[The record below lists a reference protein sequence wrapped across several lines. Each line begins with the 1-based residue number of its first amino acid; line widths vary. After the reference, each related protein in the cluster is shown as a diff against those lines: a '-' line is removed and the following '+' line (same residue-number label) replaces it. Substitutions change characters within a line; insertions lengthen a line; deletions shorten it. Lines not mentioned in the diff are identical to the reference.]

1 MAIKKIQLQYTAF
14 DLQFDENKP
23 WTEDD
28 TALINATETL
38 ICFEIKK
45 GKDFDDKFYAF
56 ANFKKQ
62 MQFVAAEFDEL
73 KESIKDLITQVDDF
87 EFELVGF
94 TETKID
100 RLNNLFNERGTLL
113 DRFHIHLTE
122 LEKAIA
128 AICLIK
134 EGEEQEED
142 GDLEFEPEWKA
153 YDEIKAAHF
162 NNWENQSIDIS
173 SFDDLEERMY
183 ANFDVLEKRNQNT
196 KFYIND
202 ITLSYNIFIAKI
214 EGTYQVWEE
223 LQKRIVLLNRFVNS
237 SDSID
242 KIQKLN

>member
-1 MAIKKIQLQYTAF
+1 MAIKKIQLQYTTF

-23 WTEDD
+23 WTNEDHS
-28 TALINATETL
+28 LINATETL
-38 ICFEIKK
+38 IRFEINK
-45 GKDFDDKFYAF
+45 GKDFDDRFYAF
-56 ANFKKQ
+56 ANFKKH
-62 MQFVAAEFDEL
+62 MQIVETEFDEL
-73 KESIKDLITQVDDF
+73 KESIKDLINQVDDF

-100 RLNNLFNERGTLL
+100 SLNNLFNERGALL

-128 AICLIK
+128 IICPTK
-134 EGEEQEED
+134 EGEEEED
-142 GDLEFEPEWKA
+142 NDVEFEPEWRA
-153 YDEIKAAHF
+153 YNEIKSAHF

-173 SFDDLEERMY
+173 SFDDFEERMY

-214 EGTYQVWEE
+214 DGTYQVWEE